1 MPLTILLRCSDFD
14 ETRQFYESALGF
26 TVTRSAEGTLT
37 VALNGGKLI
46 FTCSDFWESPPRL
59 SGTLYF
65 TVENVD
71 AYFATVKERVSIA
84 WPIQST
90 LYGSREFGVK
100 DCNGYFLAF
109 HQQA

>member
-1 MPLTILLRCSDFD
+1 MSLIILLRCLDYD

-26 TVTRSAEGTLT
+26 VVTNSAEGTLT
-37 VALNGGKLI
+37 VELNGGRLI
-46 FTCSDFWESPPRL
+46 FTCSDLWEGTPRL

-65 TVENVD
+65 TVANVD
-71 AYFATVKERVSIA
+71 VYFATVRDRVSVA
-84 WPIQST
+84 WPVQST

-109 HQQA
+109 HEQA